1 MIELKASAHA
11 KLNLTLDVVGTR
23 PDGYHDL
30 RMVMQEI
37 DLGDDITVLLK
48 TGKPWSVETDS
59 GEIPCDENNLAVK
72 AALLF
77 AEESGIDF
85 GGLKVVIRKQ
95 TPVCAGMG
103 GGSADAAAV
112 LRLLYD
118 HYRKPFPEK
127 TLYHLAELAGSD
139 VPFALFGGTA
149 LAEEKGQVLK
159 RLPSMPRCS
168 IVLCKPDFPISTP
181 ELFRAIDREPI
192 ALRPNTEKMIQALEK
207 SDLKGIAE
215 ELCNVFYP
223 VVNRDHPEVQ
233 TIRLTMMEA
242 GALNACMT
250 GSGPTVFGL
259 FEQLQEAETC
269 RDILL
274 RQYRNT
280 FLTFPIE

>member
-1 MIELKASAHA
+1 MTELRASAHA

-37 DLGDDITVLLK
+37 DLGDDITLLLE
-48 TGKPWSVETDS
+48 TGAPWSVETDS
-59 GEIPCDENNLAVK
+59 GEIPCDENNLAIK

-77 AEESGIDF
+77 EKESGINF
-85 GGLKVVIRKQ
+85 GGLKVVIRKH

-112 LRLLYD
+112 LKLLYD
-118 HYRKPFPEK
+118 YYQMPFPEE
-127 TLYHLAELAGSD
+127 TLYRLAEIAGSD

-159 RLPSMPRCS
+159 RLPIMPKCPV
-168 IVLCKPDFPISTP
+168 VLCKPDFPISTP

-192 ALRPNTEKMIQALEK
+192 ALRPNTEKMIHALEA
-207 SDLKGIAE
+207 SDLKEIAE

-223 VVNRDHPEVQ
+223 VVMRDHPEIQ
-233 TIRLTMMEA
+233 TIRQTMMEA

-259 FEQLQEAETC
+259 FEQLQKAEKC

-280 FLTFPIE
+280 FLTFPIG

>member
-1 MIELKASAHA
+1 MTELRTSAHA
-11 KLNLTLDVVGTR
+11 KLNLTLDVVGIR

-30 RMVMQEI
+30 CMVMQEI
-37 DLGDDITVLLK
+37 DLGDDITLMLE
-48 TGKPWSVETDS
+48 TGEPWSVETDS
-59 GEIPCDENNLAVK
+59 GEIPCDDNNLAIK
-72 AALLF
+72 AALMF
-77 AEESGIDF
+77 EQESGINL
-85 GGLKVVIRKQ
+85 GGLKVVIRKH

-118 HYRKPFPEK
+118 HYQKPFPEE
-127 TLYHLAELAGSD
+127 TLYRLAETAGSD

-159 RLPSMPRCS
+159 RLSSMPKCP

-192 ALRPNTEKMIQALEK
+192 AERPDKEKMIHALEA
-207 SDLKGIAE
+207 SNLEGIAE

-223 VVNRDHPEVQ
+223 VVSRDHPEVQ
-233 TIRLTMMEA
+233 AIRRTMLEA

-259 FEQLQEAETC
+259 FEQLQEAEVC

-274 RQYRNT
+274 RQYGNT
-280 FLTFPIE
+280 FLTYPI